1 VQWQFQPTGAAM
13 TGGGL
18 SLRTRDLFKFAQLYL
33 NRGTWA
39 GKRVLSTEWV
49 KTSITPHANARQ
61 DTDNGFLWWLQTF
74 HSGDR
79 TWPSWWMYGTG
90 E

>member
-39 GKRVLSTEWV
+39 GKRVLSAEWV
-49 KTSITPHANARQ
+49 KTSITLHANARQ